1 MKVKISIPTNLNEIK
16 LSQYQ
21 KFLKIVQDNEESD
34 FLNHKMVQIF
44 CGVDLN
50 IVDAM
55 RQKDVEDAVNT
66 IGGLFK
72 QMPPLQQKFEMNGTT
87 FGFIPNLDDMS
98 SGEYMDLDGYIT
110 NWDDMHRAMS
120 VLYRPI
126 KQKLG
131 EKYLI
136 EDYEGTE
143 RYAEQMKDMPLDVVL
158 GSVVFFWHLGKELL
172 KSTMD
177 YLVEN
182 PQIATLNK
190 ANLEKGGDGILQS
203 MHLLREMLDD
213 LMKLQNYQLINALP
227 S

>member
-72 QMPPLQQKFEMNGTT
+72 HMPPLQQKFEMNGTT

-110 NWDDMHRAMS
+110 NWDDMHRAMA

-143 RYAEQMKDMPLDVVL
+143 RYAEKMKDMPLDVVL

>member
-72 QMPPLQQKFEMNGTT
+72 QMPPLQQKFEMNGQT

-110 NWDDMHRAMS
+110 NWDDMHRAMA

>member
-110 NWDDMHRAMS
+110 NWDDMHRAMA

-143 RYAEQMKDMPLDVVL
+143 RYAEKMKDMPLDVVL

-203 MHLLREMLDD
+203 MHLLKEMLDD

>member
-98 SGEYMDLDGYIT
+98 SGEYMDLDGYIA
-110 NWDDMHRAMS
+110 NWDDMHRAMA

-143 RYAEQMKDMPLDVVL
+143 RYAEKD
-158 GSVVFFWHLGKELL
+158 
-172 KSTMD
+172 
-177 YLVEN
+177 Y
-182 PQIATLNK
+182 
-190 ANLEKGGDGILQS
+190 
-203 MHLLREMLDD
+203 RC
-213 LMKLQNYQLINALP
+213 
-227 S
+227 

>member
-110 NWDDMHRAMS
+110 NWDDMHRAMA

-143 RYAEQMKDMPLDVVL
+143 RYAEKMKDMPLDVVL

-182 PQIATLNK
+182 PQMDILNK
-190 ANLEKGGDGILQS
+190 HSLENGGDGILQS

-213 LMKLQNYQLINALP
+213 LMKLPNYQLT
-227 S
+227 SV

>member
-110 NWDDMHRAMS
+110 NWDDMHRAMA

-143 RYAEQMKDMPLDVVL
+143 RYAEQMKNMPLDVVL
-158 GSVVFFWHLGKELL
+158 GSVVFFWHLGRELL

-190 ANLEKGGDGILQS
+190 VNLEKGGDGILQS

-213 LMKLQNYQLINALP
+213 LMKLPNYQLINALP

>member
-110 NWDDMHRAMS
+110 NWDDMHRAMA

-143 RYAEQMKDMPLDVVL
+143 RYAEKMKDMPLDVVL
-158 GSVVFFWHLGKELL
+158 GSVVFFWHLGRELL

-190 ANLEKGGDGILQS
+190 ASLENGGDGILQS

-213 LMKLQNYQLINALP
+213 LMKLPNYQLINALP

>member
-1 MKVKISIPTNLNEIK
+1 
-16 LSQYQ
+16 
-21 KFLKIVQDNEESD
+21 
-34 FLNHKMVQIF
+34 
-44 CGVDLN
+44 
-50 IVDAM
+50 
-55 RQKDVEDAVNT
+55 
-66 IGGLFK
+66 
-72 QMPPLQQKFEMNGTT
+72 
-87 FGFIPNLDDMS
+87 
-98 SGEYMDLDGYIT
+98 MDLDGYIT
-110 NWDDMHRAMS
+110 NWDDMHRAMA

-143 RYAEQMKDMPLDVVL
+143 RYAEQMKDAPLDVVL
-158 GSVVFFWHLGKELL
+158 GAVVFFWHLGKELL

-190 ANLEKGGDGILQS
+190 ANLERGGDGILQS

-213 LMKLQNYQLINALP
+213 LMKLPNYQLTNALP

>member
-110 NWDDMHRAMS
+110 NWDDMHRAMA

-143 RYAEQMKDMPLDVVL
+143 RYAEKMKDMPLDVVL

-182 PQIATLNK
+182 PQIVTLNK

>member
-44 CGVDLN
+44 CGVDLK

-110 NWDDMHRAMS
+110 NWDDMHRAMA

-143 RYAEQMKDMPLDVVL
+143 RYAEKMKDMPLDVVL
-158 GSVVFFWHLGKELL
+158 GSVVFFWHLGRELL

>member
-1 MKVKISIPTNLNEIK
+1 MKVKISIPTNLSEIK

-21 KFLKIVQDNEESD
+21 KFLKIVNENEESD
-34 FLNHKMVQIF
+34 FLNHKMLQIF
-44 CGVDLN
+44 CDIDLR

-72 QMPPLQQKFEMNGTT
+72 QMPSLTQKFELNGKT

-110 NWDDMHRAMS
+110 NWDDMHRAMA

-143 RYAEQMKDMPLDVVL
+143 RYAEQMKDAPLDVVL
-158 GSVVFFWHLGKELL
+158 GAVVFFWHLGKELL

-182 PQIATLNK
+182 PQMDILNK
-190 ANLEKGGDGILQS
+190 ASLEKGGDGILQS

-213 LMKLQNYQLINALP
+213 LMKLPNYQLINALP

>member
-110 NWDDMHRAMS
+110 NWDDMHRAMA

-143 RYAEQMKDMPLDVVL
+143 RYAEKMKDMPLDVVL
-158 GSVVFFWHLGKELL
+158 GSVVFFWHLGRELL

-213 LMKLQNYQLINALP
+213 LMKLPNYQLTSA
-227 S
+227 